1 MFVCLCNAISDTD
14 LRQVAK
20 NGAKDVDSAYR
31 CFGAEI
37 KCGRCRETAEQIL
50 SEESHG
56 LAIDQKPE
64 VIRYWQS
71 SAVQAAE

>member
-14 LRQVAK
+14 LRQAAR

-37 KCGRCRETAEQIL
+37 KCGRCRETADQIL
-50 SEESHG
+50 SESAHD
-56 LAIDQKPE
+56 LKIDQSPE
-64 VIRYWQS
+64 IVTYWPGS
-71 SAVQAAE
+71 TVQAAE

>member
-14 LRQVAK
+14 LRQAAR

-37 KCGRCRETAEQIL
+37 KCGRCRETADQIL
-50 SEESHG
+50 SEPSND
-56 LAIDQKPE
+56 LAMDQCQE
-64 VIRYWQS
+64 VATYWPGS
-71 SAVQAAE
+71 TAQAAE